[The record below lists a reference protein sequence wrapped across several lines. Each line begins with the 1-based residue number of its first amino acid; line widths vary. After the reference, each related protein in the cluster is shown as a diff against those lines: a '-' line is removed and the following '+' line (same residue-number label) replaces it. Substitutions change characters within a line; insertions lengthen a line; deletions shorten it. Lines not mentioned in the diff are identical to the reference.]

1 MTQRDG
7 YALPLTLAAIIVIAL
22 VAAMAAEQVRS
33 STQTVTRLSDQMRH
47 RTDMISAEQT
57 LIYNLLT
64 EPMGRSG
71 VAMGQV
77 SDTTSLILGGSN
89 STQGGAMIRA
99 NGQAYRFS
107 GSGIVVRL
115 YDDQSF
121 LNASSNDP
129 AHITDILTL
138 YGVPEPQHERLIA
151 ALRDYQDEDDLRTL
165 AGAEAQDYETEGLP
179 RNEPLRDVVE
189 LCAVQYW
196 GETQVCEDAGRMLL
210 TLRARTS
217 DRLSPMLTSEAMIDL
232 MLADEDRE
240 TVLET
245 FRLYAQGQYSN
256 FGQIGQGRLDQL
268 RDPLSTITN
277 PGPFLTLVTHTSDG
291 ATAQRT
297 VIELTPNSL
306 ISPFVVHSKYAIGGE
321 YSQNILRIESIE
333 DVAPLPQSPSI
344 PAER

>member
-1 MTQRDG
+1 MMQRNG

-22 VAAMAAEQVRS
+22 VAAMAAEQVRR
-33 STQTVTRLSDQMRH
+33 STQTVTRLVDQMRH

-57 LIYNLLT
+57 LIYNMLT
-64 EPMGRSG
+64 EPMSQTG

-77 SDTTSLILGGSN
+77 SSITDLVLGSA
-89 STQGGAMIRA
+89 GATEDGALIRA
-99 NGQAYRFS
+99 NGQAYRYGES
-107 GSGIVVRL
+107 AILVRL

-129 AHITDILTL
+129 AYITDILAL
-138 YGVPEPQHERLIA
+138 YGVPATQHERLIA

-165 AGAEAQDYETEGLP
+165 AGAEAQDYETAGLP
-179 RNEPLRDVVE
+179 RNEPLRDAVE

-196 GETQVCEDAGRMLL
+196 AETRVCEDTGRILL
-210 TLRARTS
+210 TLRARST
-217 DRLSPMLTSEAMIDL
+217 DRLSPALASETLIDL
-232 MLADEDRE
+232 MSPGQARE
-240 TVLET
+240 SVFDT
-245 FRLYAQGQYSN
+245 FQLFARGQYSS
-256 FGQIGQGRLDQL
+256 FGQIGWGRFDQL

-277 PGPFLTLVTHTSDG
+277 PGPFLTLVTHTPDG

-297 VIELTPNSL
+297 VIELTPNSH

-333 DVAPLPQSPSI
+333 DVAPLPQSPPI